1 MIGASLTV
9 DGMIYKGW
17 TALQAVGAIDAIAG
31 EFAVSAEQAGD
42 IMIYPGASAVLKLEN
57 QTVCSGYIGRTAA
70 NLSANDCGLTLGGA
84 DKTVDLAEC
93 SVMAEPD
100 EWFNLTL
107 CEIAIK
113 LCAPFKIK
121 VVNQVGDTGEA
132 FKSFKIQPGESVF
145 DALDRAA
152 KARAVLATSDEAGN
166 LVLTRAG
173 LNGTAESLI
182 YGENILEAA
191 FSADWSNRF
200 SDYTVKNQTSLIDDT
215 QESANATGTSRDL
228 NVKRYRPL
236 LQVVQ
241 NAEAGVSVSDM
252 AAWEACVRSGCCAGI
267 DVTVQGW
274 AQSDGVLW
282 RKNTLSRVS
291 IPRWGVDAKL
301 LIKQV
306 VFSLDKAGAKTKLT
320 LVSPDAYKRL
330 PVVQK
335 SKDESGLLPPDAIE
349 IK

>member
-1 MIGASLTV
+1 MIDASLIV
-9 DGMIYKGW
+9 DGTVYKGW
-17 TALQAVGAIDAIAG
+17 TTLQAVSAIDAIAG
-31 EFAVSAEQAGD
+31 EFAISAEQSGD
-42 IMIYPGASAVLKLEN
+42 IMIYPGASAVLKLKN
-57 QTVCSGYIGRTAA
+57 QIVCSGYISRAGAD
-70 NLSANDCGLTLGGA
+70 LSAADCGLTLGGA

-93 SVMAEPD
+93 SAIAEPD
-100 EWFNLTL
+100 EWFNLNL
-107 CEIAIK
+107 HEIAVK
-113 LCAPFKIK
+113 LCSPFKIK
-121 VVNQVGDTGEA
+121 VVNQVGDTGET

-152 KARAVLATSDEAGN
+152 KARAILVTSNETGN

-182 YGENILEAA
+182 FGKNILKAA
-191 FSADWSNRF
+191 FSTDWSNRF

-252 AAWEACVRSGCCAGI
+252 AAWEASVRSGCCAGI
-267 DVTVQGW
+267 DITVQGW

-282 RKNTLSRVS
+282 RKNTLSRIS

-306 VFSLDKAGAKTKLT
+306 AFSLDKAGAKTKLT

>member
-1 MIGASLTV
+1 MIGASLIV

-17 TALQAVGAIDAIAG
+17 TTLQAISAIDAIAG
-31 EFAVSAEQAGD
+31 EFAISAEQSGD
-42 IMIYPGASAVLKLEN
+42 IMIYPGASAVLKLKN
-57 QTVCSGYIGRTAA
+57 QIVCSGYISRAGAD
-70 NLSANDCGLTLGGA
+70 LSTTDCGLTLGGA

-93 SVMAEPD
+93 SAIAEPD
-100 EWFNLTL
+100 EWFNLNL
-107 CEIAIK
+107 HEIAVK
-113 LCAPFKIK
+113 LCSPFKIK
-121 VVNQVGDTGEA
+121 VVNQVGDTGET

-152 KARAVLATSDEAGN
+152 KARAILVTSNETGN

-182 YGENILEAA
+182 FGKNILNAA
-191 FSADWSNRF
+191 FSTDWSNRF

-252 AAWEACVRSGCCAGI
+252 AAWEASVRSGCCAGI
-267 DVTVQGW
+267 DITVQGW

-306 VFSLDKAGAKTKLT
+306 AFSLDKAGAKTKLT
-320 LVSPDAYKRL
+320 LVSPAAYKRL

-335 SKDESGLLPPDAIE
+335 AKDESGLLPPDAIE

>member
-1 MIGASLTV
+1 MIDASLIV
-9 DGMIYKGW
+9 DGTVYKGW
-17 TALQAVGAIDAIAG
+17 TTLQAVSAIDAIAG
-31 EFAVSAEQAGD
+31 EFAISAEQSGD
-42 IMIYPGASAVLKLEN
+42 IMIYPGASAVLKLKN
-57 QTVCSGYIGRTAA
+57 QIVCSGYISRAGAD
-70 NLSANDCGLTLGGA
+70 LSTTDCGLTLGGA

-93 SVMAEPD
+93 SAIAEPD
-100 EWFNLTL
+100 EWFNLNL
-107 CEIAIK
+107 HEIAAK
-113 LCAPFKIK
+113 LCSPFKIK
-121 VVNQVGDTGEA
+121 VVNQVGDTGET

-152 KARAVLATSDEAGN
+152 KARAILVTSNETGN

-182 YGENILEAA
+182 YGENILKAA

-252 AAWEACVRSGCCAGI
+252 AAWEASVRSGCCAGI
-267 DVTVQGW
+267 DITVQGW

-306 VFSLDKAGAKTKLT
+306 AFSLDKAGAKTKLT
-320 LVSPDAYKRL
+320 LVSPAAYKRL

-335 SKDESGLLPPDAIE
+335 AKDESGLLPPDAIE

>member
-1 MIGASLTV
+1 MIDASLIV
-9 DGMIYKGW
+9 DGTVYKGW
-17 TALQAVGAIDAIAG
+17 TTLQAVSAIDAIAG
-31 EFAVSAEQAGD
+31 EFAISAEQSGD
-42 IMIYPGASAVLKLEN
+42 IMIYPGASAVLKLKN
-57 QTVCSGYIGRTAA
+57 QIVCSGYISRAGAD
-70 NLSANDCGLTLGGA
+70 LSAADCGLTLGGA

-93 SVMAEPD
+93 SAMAEPD
-100 EWFNLTL
+100 EWFNLNL
-107 CEIAIK
+107 HEIAVK
-113 LCAPFKIK
+113 LCSPFKIK
-121 VVNQVGDTGEA
+121 VVNQVGDAGEV

-152 KARAVLATSDEAGN
+152 KARAVLVTSNETGN

-182 YGENILEAA
+182 FGKNILNAA
-191 FSADWSNRF
+191 FSTDWSNRF
-200 SDYTVKNQTSLIDDT
+200 SDYTVKNQTSLIDDM

-241 NAEAGVSVSDM
+241 NAEAGISVSDM
-252 AAWEACVRSGCCAGI
+252 AAWEASVRSGCCAGI
-267 DVTVQGW
+267 DITVQGW

-306 VFSLDKAGAKTKLT
+306 AFSLDKAGAKTKLT

-330 PVVQK
+330 RVVEK
-335 SKDESGLLPPDAIE
+335 AKDESGLLPPDAIE

>member
-1 MIGASLTV
+1 MIDASLIV
-9 DGMIYKGW
+9 DGTVYKGW
-17 TALQAVGAIDAIAG
+17 TTLQAVSAIDAIAG
-31 EFAVSAEQAGD
+31 EFAISAEQSGD
-42 IMIYPGASAVLKLEN
+42 IMIYPGASAVLKLKN
-57 QTVCSGYIGRTAA
+57 QIVCSGYISRAGAD
-70 NLSANDCGLTLGGA
+70 LSAADCGLTLGGA

-93 SVMAEPD
+93 SAMAEPD
-100 EWFNLTL
+100 EWFNLNL
-107 CEIAIK
+107 HEIAVK
-113 LCAPFKIK
+113 LCSPFKIK
-121 VVNQVGDTGEA
+121 VVNQVGDTGEV
-132 FKSFKIQPGESVF
+132 FKSFKIQLGESVF

-152 KARAVLATSDEAGN
+152 KARAVLVTSNETGN

-182 YGENILEAA
+182 FGKNILNAA
-191 FSADWSNRF
+191 FSTDWSNRF

-252 AAWEACVRSGCCAGI
+252 AAWEASVRSGCCAGI
-267 DVTVQGW
+267 DITVQGW

-291 IPRWGVDAKL
+291 IPRWGIDAKL

-306 VFSLDKAGAKTKLT
+306 AFSLDKAGAKTKLT

-330 PVVQK
+330 RVVEK
-335 SKDESGLLPPDAIE
+335 AKDESGLLPPDAIE

>member
-1 MIGASLTV
+1 MIDASLIV
-9 DGMIYKGW
+9 DGTVYKGW
-17 TALQAVGAIDAIAG
+17 TTLQAVSAIDAIAG
-31 EFAVSAEQAGD
+31 EFAISAEQSGD
-42 IMIYPGASAVLKLEN
+42 IMIYPGASAVLKLKN
-57 QTVCSGYIGRTAA
+57 QIVCSGYISRAGVD
-70 NLSANDCGLTLGGA
+70 LSMTDCGLTLGGA

-93 SVMAEPD
+93 SAIAEPD
-100 EWFNLTL
+100 EWFNLNL
-107 CEIAIK
+107 HEIAAK
-113 LCAPFKIK
+113 LCSPFKIK
-121 VVNQVGDTGEA
+121 VVNQVGDTGET

-152 KARAVLATSDEAGN
+152 KARAILVTSNETGN

-252 AAWEACVRSGCCAGI
+252 AAWEASVRSGCCAGI
-267 DVTVQGW
+267 DITVQGW

-306 VFSLDKAGAKTKLT
+306 AFSLDKAGAKTKLT
-320 LVSPDAYKRL
+320 LVSPAAYKRL

-335 SKDESGLLPPDAIE
+335 AKDESGLLPPDAIE

>member
-1 MIGASLTV
+1 MIDASLIV
-9 DGMIYKGW
+9 DGTVYKGW
-17 TALQAVGAIDAIAG
+17 TTLQAVSAIDAIAG
-31 EFAVSAEQAGD
+31 EFAISAEQSGD
-42 IMIYPGASAVLKLEN
+42 IMIYPGASAVLKLKN
-57 QTVCSGYIGRTAA
+57 QIVCSGYISRAGAD
-70 NLSANDCGLTLGGA
+70 LSAADCGLTLGGA

-93 SVMAEPD
+93 SAMAEPD
-100 EWFNLTL
+100 EWFNLNL
-107 CEIAIK
+107 HEIAVK
-113 LCAPFKIK
+113 LCSPFKIK
-121 VVNQVGDTGEA
+121 VVNQVGDAGEV

-152 KARAVLATSDEAGN
+152 KARAVLVTSNETGN

-182 YGENILEAA
+182 FGKNILNAA
-191 FSADWSNRF
+191 FSTDWSNRF

-252 AAWEACVRSGCCAGI
+252 AAWEASVRSGCCAGI
-267 DVTVQGW
+267 DITVQGW

-291 IPRWGVDAKL
+291 IPRWGIDAKL

-306 VFSLDKAGAKTKLT
+306 AFSLDKAGAKTKLT

-330 PVVQK
+330 RVVEK
-335 SKDESGLLPPDAIE
+335 AKDESGLLPPDAIE